1 MGAAIVIKNLEWKYE
16 HTTQFALRG
25 VNLEVEENTFL
36 GIVGANEQGKTTLIN
51 CICGLIPHSFNG
63 VYRGSVEI
71 YGKPVLKMS
80 GLEIATQVGLV
91 FADPEAQ
98 FTAMTVEEELVFGL
112 ENTGYDLGKIKE
124 RLDWAVDV
132 TMIGDLLDKSPYDIS
147 GGQKQRMAIACVLAM
162 NPPII
167 IMDEP
172 TSMIDPLGKQ
182 FIFDILRKLKDAGDR
197 TIIVVEHNIEQLAP
211 LADQLLLMQG
221 GQISKV
227 APPARFFD
235 DLPMVVGSGAYPPEV
250 TSFAYWLKQSGRLP
264 QEHILPYRFEDGVDV
279 ARAAFNSARKTD
291 EPIP

>member
-1 MGAAIVIKNLEWKYE
+1 MTNAVVIKDLEWKYE

-25 VNLEVEENTFL
+25 INLEIPENTFL

-51 CICGLIPHSFNG
+51 SICGLIPHSFNG

-71 YGKPVLKMS
+71 YGSPVLKMS

-98 FTAMTVEEELVFGL
+98 FTAMTMEEELVFGL

-124 RLDWAVDV
+124 RLDWAVGV

-211 LADQLLLMQG
+211 LADQLLLMQD
-221 GQISKV
+221 GQIARM
-227 APPARFFD
+227 APPAHFFD
-235 DLPMVVGSGAYPPEV
+235 DLPNIVGSGVYPPEV
-250 TSFAYWLKQSGRLP
+250 TSFAYWLKQSGYVPPEQVLP
-264 QEHILPYRFEDGVDV
+264 NRFDEGVTLMQDALRN
-279 ARAAFNSARKTD
+279 ARDNR
-291 EPIP
+291 

>member
-1 MGAAIVIKNLEWKYE
+1 MAAAIVIKDLEWKYE

-25 VNLEVEENTFL
+25 VNLEIPENTFL

-71 YGKPVLKMS
+71 FGSKVLDMS
-80 GLEIATQVGLV
+80 GLQIATKVGLV
-91 FADPEAQ
+91 FADPESQ

-112 ENTGYDLGKIKE
+112 ENIGYDLANIKE
-124 RLDWAVDV
+124 RMDWAVDV

-147 GGQKQRMAIACVLAM
+147 GGQKQRVAIACVLAM

-182 FIFDILRKLKDAGDR
+182 FIFDILRKLKESGDR
-197 TIIVVEHNIEQLAP
+197 TIIVVEHNVEQLAP
-211 LADQLLLMQG
+211 LADQLLLMQD
-221 GQISKV
+221 GQIAKL
-227 APPARFFD
+227 APPREFFD
-235 DLPMVVGSGAYPPEV
+235 DLPFMIGSGVYPPDV
-250 TSFAYWLKQSGRLP
+250 TAFAYWLRHESFLPGTQSM
-264 QEHILPYRFEDGVDV
+264 PYRFDDGVEV
-279 ARAAFNSARKTD
+279 TRTALNSARQTHARLS
-291 EPIP
+291 